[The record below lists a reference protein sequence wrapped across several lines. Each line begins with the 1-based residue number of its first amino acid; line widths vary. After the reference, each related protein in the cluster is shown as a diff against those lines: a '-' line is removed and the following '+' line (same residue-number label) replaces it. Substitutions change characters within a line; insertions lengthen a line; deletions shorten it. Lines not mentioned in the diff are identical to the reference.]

1 MDSFSLKRVIWRD
14 GDVITESHF
23 LEQEKWIESQFGL
36 SNLSDLKYSSRDK
49 GLTNQY
55 VLSLDKK
62 YQSNYN

>member
-1 MDSFSLKRVIWRD
+1 M
-14 GDVITESHF
+14 
-23 LEQEKWIESQFGL
+23 EKNRSML
-36 SNLSDLKYSSRDK
+36 DNLSDLKYSSRDK